1 MSGRRW
7 DTVGWPRRIGVALGI
22 LVLGASVA
30 LAGQALDGAEHPGG
44 SPRSGSNI
52 SPTSGP
58 EAISGLGPPAA
69 PVLVTPAEPATT
81 ATEIDL
87 SGSLPTGLPDGAA
100 DRLRVYVND
109 ELVRARRLPRSTAFT
124 LRDIPLV
131 PGENRISATLSGPGG
146 ESARSQAVV
155 IMRDSNEPIIV
166 ISAPGPD
173 AVLTAEQVTVRGRT
187 EPMATVTVT
196 NLTMPGA
203 WTVEADPGGQFE
215 AVATLAMGPNEVT
228 VASRDALGN
237 RGSARL
243 DLVRSESLAGMELS
257 VSNEILLLNRLP
269 AELEVMSTVRDELG
283 LPVDDVAVFFSMSV
297 PGQAATT
304 YRATTINGTAAWPGF
319 RVPRA
324 GTTRGRG
331 RVTAQVTLPNG
342 QQVTETASFSV
353 R

>member
-1 MSGRRW
+1 
-7 DTVGWPRRIGVALGI
+7 VGWPRRIGVALGI

-30 LAGQALDGAEHPGG
+30 LAGQALDGPEQPGG
-44 SPRSGSNI
+44 SPRGGSNI
-52 SPTSGP
+52 SPTGGP
-58 EAISGLGPPAA
+58 DVISGLGPPAA
-69 PVLVTPAEPATT
+69 PVFVTPAESATT

-87 SGSLPTGLPDGAA
+87 SGSLPTGLAEGAA

-109 ELVRARRLPRSTAFT
+109 ELVRTRRLPRSTPFT

-146 ESARSQAVV
+146 ESARSEAVV
-155 IMRDSNEPIIV
+155 IVRDSNEPIIV

-173 AVLTAEQVTVRGRT
+173 ALLTAAQVTIRGRT
-187 EPMATVTVT
+187 EPLATVTVT
-196 NLTMPGA
+196 NLTMPGDSS
-203 WTVEADPGGQFE
+203 VEADAGGHFE
-215 AVATLAMGPNEVT
+215 AIVTLAMGPNEII
-228 VASRDALGN
+228 VASRDAVGN

-243 DLVRSESLAGMELS
+243 DIVRSESLAGVALT

-269 AELEVMSTVRDELG
+269 AELEVVATVHGELG
-283 LPVDDVAVFFSMSV
+283 LPVDDVVVFFSMSV

-304 YRATTINGTAAWPGF
+304 YRATTVDGTAAWPGV

-324 GTTRGRG
+324 GTTKGRG

-342 QQVTETASFSV
+342 QQVAETASFSV